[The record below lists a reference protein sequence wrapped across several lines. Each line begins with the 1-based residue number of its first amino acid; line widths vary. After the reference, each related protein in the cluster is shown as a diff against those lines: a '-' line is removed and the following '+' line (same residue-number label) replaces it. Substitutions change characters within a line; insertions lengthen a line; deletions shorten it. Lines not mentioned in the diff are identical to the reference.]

1 MANYNCVIRS
11 NYFHVV
17 DEERF
22 RLLMSRVYGCED
34 SVELWEGK
42 DWDGNTVFA
51 FGCYGGIGGV
61 ENASEDEDED
71 MEESAYDEFI
81 AELQACVAEDD
92 AIIIFESGHEK
103 LRYVVGSAFVITR
116 TSTDYFDL
124 KHIVVQEVA
133 KMIGQPGWQ
142 TGCEY

>member
-1 MANYNCVIRS
+1 MASYSCVIRS
-11 NYFHVV
+11 NYFHVE

-22 RLLMSRVYGCED
+22 RLLMSRVYGSED
-34 SVELWEGK
+34 PVEFWEGK

-61 ENASEDEDED
+61 EDAAGDEDED
-71 MEESAYDEFI
+71 AEESAYDEFI
-81 AELQACVAEDD
+81 SELQACVAKND

-116 TSTDYFDL
+116 TETDYFDL

-133 KMIGQPGWQ
+133 KMIEQPGWQ